1 MHIDNLSLVLM
12 LAIEYNQLVNSSAI
26 LTTPPDVDDNSNSD
40 MSNLC
45 ITIIDETDIEL
56 EEVETEM
63 IVLLNSEP
71 RKRKLSECT
80 PGNQQK
86 GKRRG
91 KYNMSKLWFTD
102 PFTIEWKKFTY
113 DFSIWYINYVVNP
126 QHLDKKWS
134 KKFRNRFRMPYSS
147 YLDLVHQC
155 NISDYFLQ

>member
-26 LTTPPDVDDNSNSD
+26 PTTPPDVDDNSNSD

-45 ITIIDETDIEL
+45 STIIDETDIEL

-86 GKRRG
+86 GKKRG
-91 KYNMSKLWFTD
+91 KYNMSKVDQAGERLS
-102 PFTIEWKKFTY
+102 EKNLY
-113 DFSIWYINYVVNP
+113 ANP
-126 QHLDKKWS
+126 ID
-134 KKFRNRFRMPYSS
+134 
-147 YLDLVHQC
+147 
-155 NISDYFLQ
+155 